1 MADIA
6 DLAEQREAEMR
17 SDALAAHRRRTYT
30 TTPALLW
37 CEACSEGIPLQR
49 RQAVPGVRLC
59 INCQSR
65 LERQQRRRG
74 LA

>member
-6 DLAEQREAEMR
+6 DLAEQRESEMR
-17 SDALAAHRRRTYT
+17 SDALAAHRRRTFT

-37 CEACSEGIPLQR
+37 CAQCDEGIPLQR
-49 RQAVPGVRLC
+49 RLSVPGVRLC

-65 LERQQRRRG
+65 LEQQKRRG
-74 LA
+74 PV